1 MKDTVDQESKK
12 ALMYYRI
19 ERAYDTLKEAKYNSN
34 GGFYHAAINRM
45 YYACFYAVIAL
56 LLKYDI
62 SAQTHQGA
70 RAMLGLHFVSKGI
83 LSKES
88 GKTFNDLFEKRH
100 SGDYDDFV
108 FCDQEMVDELYPK
121 AVIFIEEVNKLLHS

>member
-1 MKDTVDQESKK
+1 MKDTFDPESKN
-12 ALMYYRI
+12 ALIDYRI
-19 ERAYDTLKEAKYNSN
+19 ERAYETLKEAQYNSD

-62 SAQTHQGA
+62 STQTHQGA

-83 LSKES
+83 LSKEN
-88 GKTFNDLFEKRH
+88 GKTFHDLFEKRH

-108 FCDQEMVDELYPK
+108 FCDQEMADELYPK
-121 AVIFIEEVNKLLHS
+121 AVKFIDDVKTLL

>member
-1 MKDTVDQESKK
+1 MKDVFDPESKK
-12 ALMYYRI
+12 ALIDYRI
-19 ERAYDTLKEAKYNSN
+19 ERAYETLKEAKYNSD
-34 GGFYHAAINRM
+34 GGFYHAAVNRM

-62 SAQTHQGA
+62 STQTHQGA

-83 LSKES
+83 LSKEN
-88 GKTFNDLFEKRH
+88 GKTFHDLFEKRH

-108 FCDQEMVDELYPK
+108 FCDKEMVDELYPR
-121 AVIFIEEVNKLLHS
+121 AVKFIDDVKNLLQ

>member
-1 MKDTVDQESKK
+1 MKETFNAESKK
-12 ALMYYRI
+12 ALIEYRI
-19 ERAYDTLKEAKYNSN
+19 ARAYETLKEADYNAK

-62 SAQTHQGA
+62 STQTHQGA
-70 RAMLGLHFVSKGI
+70 RAMLGLHFVSKDI
-83 LSKES
+83 LSRED
-88 GKTFNDLFEKRH
+88 GKTFHDLFEKRH

-108 FCDQEMVDELYPK
+108 FCDQEMFDELYPRAAK
-121 AVIFIEEVNKLLHS
+121 FIDDVKELLK

>member
-1 MKDTVDQESKK
+1 MKETFDAESKK
-12 ALMYYRI
+12 ALIEYRI
-19 ERAYDTLKEAKYNSN
+19 ERAYETLKEADYNAK

-62 SAQTHQGA
+62 STQTHQGA
-70 RAMLGLHFVSKGI
+70 RAMLGLHFVSKDI
-83 LSKES
+83 LSKED

-108 FCDQEMVDELYPK
+108 FCDQEMVDELYPRAAK
-121 AVIFIEEVNKLLHS
+121 FIEDIKELLK

>member
-1 MKDTVDQESKK
+1 MKDTFDPESKN
-12 ALMYYRI
+12 ALINYRI
-19 ERAYDTLKEAKYNSN
+19 ERAYETLKEAKYNSD

-62 SAQTHQGA
+62 STQTHQGA

-83 LSKES
+83 LSKEN
-88 GKTFNDLFEKRH
+88 GKTFHDLFEKRH

-108 FCDQEMVDELYPK
+108 FCDQEMADELYPK
-121 AVIFIEEVNKLLHS
+121 AVKFIDDVKTLL

>member
-1 MKDTVDQESKK
+1 MKETFDAESKK
-12 ALMYYRI
+12 ALIEYRI
-19 ERAYDTLKEAKYNSN
+19 ERAYETLKEADYNAK

-62 SAQTHQGA
+62 STQTHQGA
-70 RAMLGLHFVSKGI
+70 RAMLGLHFVSKDI
-83 LSKES
+83 LSKED
-88 GKTFNDLFEKRH
+88 GKTFHDLFEKRH

-108 FCDQEMVDELYPK
+108 FCDQEMVDELYPR
-121 AVIFIEEVNKLLHS
+121 AVKFIDDVKELLK